1 MHSFFIKDIL
11 DNFDKSNS
19 TNCYHNGHTDSHPP
33 ILMYNVRDA
42 SKADDVTDKDAPTIE
57 AVYENYVSSDS
68 KHSHKLYHRFKH
80 TGKY

>member
-1 MHSFFIKDIL
+1 MHSFLIKDIL

-19 TNCYHNGHTDSHPP
+19 TNGNHDRQTNSHPP
-33 ILMYNVRDA
+33 VLICNARNA
-42 SKADDVTDKDAPTIE
+42 GKADDVTDKDAPTIE

-68 KHSHKLYHRFKH
+68 ISHKLYHRLKH